1 MATPKLKVGDTFVFT
16 KEMWE
21 ASQKTYPEN
30 EIGNLW
36 KITSIHEYWY
46 GTNVLYHPNFPWI
59 DEFLPEPKP
68 RTLDDVKEGDE
79 LEELH
84 SKKRRMVVTGR
95 AGGFI
100 ALSPEDIPE
109 GLYMMSLAQLKK
121 DYKFADQPAERWKP
135 KEGDKYYY
143 IDVDGE
149 VDFSTFDS
157 GVGFKHRT
165 IEIGNCF
172 ETAEE
177 AEKAAEEL
185 KGWWGN
191 RINNQKLK

>member
-1 MATPKLKVGDTFVFT
+1 MAEPKL
-16 KEMWE
+16 
-21 ASQKTYPEN
+21 
-30 EIGNLW
+30 
-36 KITSIHEYWY
+36 
-46 GTNVLYHPNFPWI
+46 
-59 DEFLPEPKP
+59 

-79 LEELH
+79 LEELTFKDREIVIGR
-84 SKKRRMVVTGR
+84 SGGAVMTSPKSTSTVVNVRLLDYIKKN
-95 AGGFI
+95 
-100 ALSPEDIPE
+100 
-109 GLYMMSLAQLKK
+109 
-121 DYKFADQPAERWKP
+121 YKFADQPEERWKP

-157 GVGFKHRT
+157 GVGFKLRT